1 MNGVVIENWALDWFS
16 WWSTVSVRGTIVML
30 AVLTVVY
37 TTQRWTGPAWRFLAC
52 LFAIGG
58 LAIAAATSVCGWRWE
73 VLPSEWQLTQ
83 TLPELSVMPLQW
95 VFLTWALGVVW
106 FFGRLLLG
114 HLNLWLLSATTPAV
128 DSVALLTRIERLR
141 QKIGLRRKIHIVAS
155 SRRSVPMTWGV
166 FRVNLLLPTDVLN
179 WPDDR
184 LDAVILHEMAH
195 IRRWDCFWQW
205 CSQTI
210 SCLFWFNPVV
220 WLANRKMWHERE
232 IACDALAIGAGA
244 VPTAYAE
251 ALLAVSRPTRQ
262 SNQLLAVAM
271 AGGSVLYRRLESI
284 LEQPHGRA
292 RVSRFWLAAWTAVI
306 FLATV
311 VQPRCLTNSL
321 KTAIADPQPTNP
333 VDAEQPSPK
342 RAKGSTPFAA
352 GHVRFDPRLRIIV
365 SDNPAPKLPS
375 ELLFHDRTIETN
387 LSMTGKHGSGVA
399 IKLVCCPVSEGVWE
413 AISRLDPRKL
423 SRSAKMPDGSLCLQ
437 IAPSVVELDLDR
449 VDVGDWSR
457 LPYLPHLTRLS
468 IRDTDVDKT
477 SLAFLARLPK
487 LRQLSLVGIKVTRA
501 GLEEIA
507 RSKSIED
514 LDLTGAHFDCQ
525 TLVALAK
532 MTSLRTIQLGC
543 VDESV
548 LRILA
553 GLPNLH
559 SVVIRNSVGEVFG
572 PHSPNQWL
580 KRIGERGCPANCP
593 DGKRIKVG

>member
-232 IACDALAIGAGA
+232 IACDALAIGIRGSVTCRFTADASIKSTIGRGDGRRQRFVPPFGVDLGTA
-244 VPTAYAE
+244 TRPRQGFSILVGGLDSGHLPGHRRSTTVSNQFAENGDRGPTADE
-251 ALLAVSRPTRQ
+251 PCRRGTTVSATRQ
-262 SNQLLAVAM
+262 GIDYICIGACPF
-271 AGGSVLYRRLESI
+271 R
-284 LEQPHGRA
+284 
-292 RVSRFWLAAWTAVI
+292 
-306 FLATV
+306 
-311 VQPRCLTNSL
+311 
-321 KTAIADPQPTNP
+321 
-333 VDAEQPSPK
+333 PSP
-342 RAKGSTPFAA
+342 A
-352 GHVRFDPRLRIIV
+352 H
-365 SDNPAPKLPS
+365 
-375 ELLFHDRTIETN
+375 H
-387 LSMTGKHGSGVA
+387 
-399 IKLVCCPVSEGVWE
+399 
-413 AISRLDPRKL
+413 
-423 SRSAKMPDGSLCLQ
+423 CL
-437 IAPSVVELDLDR
+437 
-449 VDVGDWSR
+449 G
-457 LPYLPHLTRLS
+457 
-468 IRDTDVDKT
+468 
-477 SLAFLARLPK
+477 
-487 LRQLSLVGIKVTRA
+487 
-501 GLEEIA
+501 
-507 RSKSIED
+507 
-514 LDLTGAHFDCQ
+514 
-525 TLVALAK
+525 
-532 MTSLRTIQLGC
+532 
-543 VDESV
+543 
-548 LRILA
+548 
-553 GLPNLH
+553 
-559 SVVIRNSVGEVFG
+559 
-572 PHSPNQWL
+572 
-580 KRIGERGCPANCP
+580 
-593 DGKRIKVG
+593 